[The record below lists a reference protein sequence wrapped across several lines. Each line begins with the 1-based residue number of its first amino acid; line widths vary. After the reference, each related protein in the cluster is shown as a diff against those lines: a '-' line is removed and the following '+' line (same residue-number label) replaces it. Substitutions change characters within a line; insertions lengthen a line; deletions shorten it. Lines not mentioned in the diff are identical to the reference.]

1 MNDTPVPP
9 PVLRPRA
16 RGVKG
21 WINDHLLILVGIFLN
36 LLRETVPI
44 LRIGKTGFVTRHDD
58 VREVLAADAWFQV
71 RYQNTLGVVTDG
83 QPFIL
88 SMTEGSGPDVDA
100 LRSVILSEDLPRL
113 ARAVETE
120 AEAIVINAHGRLD
133 VVDGLSRRLSFNFL
147 TAYLGLSAIPQAELR
162 AWSTRLF
169 EYVFFGGGP
178 ALAGEAAAMA
188 PLLRTAIDVEIARA
202 KTAQAGQDTVLARCL
217 RRQAEGDAR
226 FTDTWIRT
234 NLAGL
239 IVGGPPQPPV
249 VIPYM
254 LDQLLRRPEA
264 LASACAAARADEDDL
279 LYGHLLEALR
289 FRPLAPA
296 IMRIAPRD
304 TVLAVG
310 SGHDARIPAGTRLFV
325 GIGSAMQDP
334 RRLPNPSG
342 FDPRRPRDVYLHF
355 GLGVHRCFGRFINQ
369 ATLPMM
375 LKPLLNRP
383 GLRRAP
389 GKAGRM
395 AVNGPFPSAL
405 WVTYDAETGA

>member
-1 MNDTPVPP
+1 VNAAPAP
-9 PVLRPRA
+9 PVLRPRTP
-16 RGVKG
+16 GLKG
-21 WINDHLLILVGIFLN
+21 WINDHLLILVGIL
-36 LLRETVPI
+36 LHILRETRPI
-44 LRIGKTGFVTRHDD
+44 LRIGKTCFVTRYDD
-58 VREVLAADAWFQV
+58 VRELLAADAWFQV

-100 LRSVILSEDLPRL
+100 LRSVILPQDLSHL
-113 ARAVETE
+113 AHRVETE
-120 AEAIVINAHGRLD
+120 AEAIVANANGRLD
-133 VVDGLSRRLSFNFL
+133 VVGGLSRQLSFDFL

-188 PLLRTAIDVEIARA
+188 PLLRAAIDAEIARA
-202 KTAQAGQDTVLARCL
+202 KSAKAGGDTVLARCL

-249 VIPYM
+249 VVPHM

-264 LASACAAARADEDDL
+264 LASACAAARVDDDDL

-296 IMRIAPRD
+296 ILRVTPRD
-304 TVLAVG
+304 TVLAIG
-310 SGHDARIPAGTRLFV
+310 TGRDAHIPAGTKIFV

-334 RRLPNPSG
+334 RRLPDPAG

-375 LKPLLNRP
+375 LKPLLKRS

-405 WVTYDAETGA
+405 WVTFDAETGA

>member
-1 MNDTPVPP
+1 
-9 PVLRPRA
+9 VLRPRA
-16 RGVKG
+16 WGIKG
-21 WINDHLLILVGIFLN
+21 WINDHLLVLVGILLN
-36 LLRETVPI
+36 FLRETWPI
-44 LRIGKTGFVTRHDD
+44 LRIGKTGFVTRYDD

-100 LRSVILSEDLPRL
+100 LRSVIRSEDLRRL
-113 ARAVETE
+113 AHAVETE
-120 AEAIVINAHGRLD
+120 ADAIVADANGRLD
-133 VVDGLSRRLSFNFL
+133 IVDTLSRQLSFNFL
-147 TAYLGLSAIPQAELR
+147 ASYLGLSAIPQAELR

-178 ALAGEAAAMA
+178 DLAAEAAEMA
-188 PLLRTAIDVEIARA
+188 PLLRAAVDAEIARTRA
-202 KTAQAGQDTVLARCL
+202 ARNEGDTVLARCL

-234 NLAGL
+234 NLAGM

-249 VIPYM
+249 VIPHM
-254 LDQLLRRPEA
+254 LDQLLRRPDA
-264 LASACAAARADEDDL
+264 LTSACAAARADDDDL

-296 IMRIAPRD
+296 IMRVAPCD
-304 TVLAVG
+304 TVLAIG
-310 SGHDARIPAGTRLFV
+310 TGHDARIPAGTRLFV
-325 GIGSAMQDP
+325 GIGSAMQDS
-334 RRLPNPSG
+334 RRLPNPAA
-342 FDPRRPRDVYLHF
+342 FDPRRPRDAYLHF

-375 LKPLLNRP
+375 LKPLLKRS
-383 GLRRAP
+383 GLRRAA
-389 GKAGRM
+389 GRAGRM
-395 AVNGPFPSAL
+395 VVNGPFPSAL
-405 WVTYDAETGA
+405 WVTFDG